1 MNTMKSL
8 MQITL
13 VGIAVPLAMW
23 ILSGLIFLI
32 FQCEGGGVGANPRC
46 SFVPTSVANLIG
58 DLYYLSML
66 AAVLVTPISTVAYLL
81 LNVVWWFIKPRKP
94 G

>member
-1 MNTMKSL
+1 MKSL

-13 VGIAVPLAMW
+13 AGIVIPLAAW
-23 ILSGLIFLI
+23 ILTGLIFLL

-46 SFVPTSVANLIG
+46 YFVPTSIANLIG
-58 DLYYLSML
+58 NYYFLSMV
-66 AAVLVTPISTVAYLL
+66 AASIITPISTVAYLL

-94 G
+94 S

>member
-1 MNTMKSL
+1 MKTL

-13 VGIAVPLAMW
+13 GGIAIPLAAW
-23 ILSGLIFLI
+23 IITGFIFLL

-58 DLYYLSML
+58 DFYFLSML
-66 AAVLVTPISTVAYLL
+66 AAVTITPISTVAYLL

-94 G
+94 S